1 MAAEHPNVL
10 LLRIREILE
19 KVAAI
24 FSRLAAGVSWL
35 GGFTVAAGA
44 VILAGAVS
52 AAAARRGREI
62 ALLKTLGMTRRAV
75 VARFAVE
82 YAVVG
87 AIAGLVGAAGANLLA
102 WAVLTRGFEMHW
114 SLRPGTTAAAVL
126 LSLLLT
132 AATAVA
138 AGWGALQRRPLAVLK
153 AE

>member
-1 MAAEHPNVL
+1 ML
-10 LLRIREILE
+10 LLRIREVLE

-24 FSRLAAGVSWL
+24 FSRLAAAVSWL
-35 GGFTVAAGA
+35 GGFTVVAGG

-62 ALLKTLGMTRRAV
+62 ALLKTLGMTRRQV

-87 AIAGLVGAAGANLLA
+87 AIAGLVGAVGANLLA
-102 WAVLTRGFEMHW
+102 WAVLSRGFEMSW
-114 SLRPGTTAAAVL
+114 SPRPVTTGIAVL
-126 LSLLLT
+126 LAIVLT

-138 AGWGALQRRPLAVLK
+138 AGWSALQRRPLAILK

>member
-1 MAAEHPNVL
+1 
-10 LLRIREILE
+10 

-24 FSRLAAGVSWL
+24 FTRLAAAVSWL

-52 AAAARRGREI
+52 AAASRRGREI
-62 ALLKTLGMTRRAV
+62 ALLKTLGMTRRQV

-87 AIAGLVGAAGANLLA
+87 AIAGLVGAVGANVLA
-102 WAVLTRGFEMHW
+102 WAVLTRGFEMSW
-114 SLRPGTTAAAVL
+114 GVRPATTAVAVL
-126 LSLLLT
+126 LAVALT

-138 AGWGALQRRPLAVLK
+138 AGWRALQRRPLAALK